1 MFHLVKDIFNPKNW
15 LKLIL
20 NPRKISIIYERFFY
34 YPGLKFGYSKSNL
47 YKNLI
52 IKITIFFARKNKK
65 FRDIFFSEVKQNT
78 LKLINYDFKEN
89 IFNQTHINDLKDN
102 GIIILEN
109 VLNEKE
115 HLEIKDDFIKILNK
129 NLSEEINNKKSES
142 ILIKKIDKKFH
153 ESGLIKISNNIS
165 REVYGK
171 TIKPSHHYLYHKSI
185 ELPEKKFPGDN
196 ILHVDRFL
204 PNLKIIYFPFNV
216 NSDSAPFKYALGSHK
231 ITNEYLNFFLENK
244 KWIFDERNLDAK
256 IFLKNVI
263 EVPAKEN
270 SLVITLTN
278 GFHCRTPFRSRSD
291 RSTLFFTYPNFN
303 LLSLFFPN
311 N

>member
-34 YPGLKFGYSKSNL
+34 YPGLKFGYLKSNL

-65 FRDIFFSEVKQNT
+65 FGDIFFSEVKQNS

-89 IFNQTHINDLKDN
+89 IFNQKNINDLKDN

-129 NLSEEINNKKSES
+129 NFSEEINNKKSES
-142 ILIKKIDKKFH
+142 I
-153 ESGLIKISNNIS
+153 
-165 REVYGK
+165 
-171 TIKPSHHYLYHKSI
+171 
-185 ELPEKKFPGDN
+185 
-196 ILHVDRFL
+196 
-204 PNLKIIYFPFNV
+204 
-216 NSDSAPFKYALGSHK
+216 
-231 ITNEYLNFFLENK
+231 
-244 KWIFDERNLDAK
+244 
-256 IFLKNVI
+256 
-263 EVPAKEN
+263 
-270 SLVITLTN
+270 
-278 GFHCRTPFRSRSD
+278 
-291 RSTLFFTYPNFN
+291 
-303 LLSLFFPN
+303 
-311 N
+311 